1 MAKPYFTRRRRI
13 SLKKA
18 IRFCEWLFSCD
29 IADKRCPNRGKN
41 EEKVN
46 FDDYDSPFY
55 RHTVYCNHLV
65 L

>member
-1 MAKPYFTRRRRI
+1 MD
-13 SLKKA
+13 KK
-18 IRFCEWLFSCD
+18 ILVPKNEDFLPNT
-29 IADKRCPNRGKN
+29 DKKVKNRGKN

>member
-1 MAKPYFTRRRRI
+1 MDKQKRNFCLPKVPFLLPNTD
-13 SLKKA
+13 KKV
-18 IRFCEWLFSCD
+18 
-29 IADKRCPNRGKN
+29 KKRGKN